1 MAGRIRKIARRSFL
15 VGSVAI
21 AGGVAF
27 GVYKFREVPPNPLEP
42 TDGAIPLNPYVI
54 INRDGVTIITPK
66 AEMGQGVQSTWAAL
80 AAEELDVDWEDIT
93 ILHGP
98 PAQAYFNSALFGE
111 GIPGLAYK
119 VGPTGAYIRDLAG
132 GGAKLLSL
140 QLTGGSTSTRDGYDK
155 MRMAGATAR
164 ETLKIVAARRLGVG
178 LGEISTASGEVIAR
192 DGRRIP
198 YADLAEE
205 AAAIETP
212 DVELRDPSTWRYLGK
227 TMPRLDMIPKVTG
240 TAEYAIDVRLPGMK
254 FATVRMNPRRT
265 GMISYDASAALAM
278 EGVETVIDLGSGIA
292 VVARNTWI
300 AIQAAEAVEIVWDEP
315 AYPKTTEALN
325 ALALTAF
332 EQPANSTPR
341 DEGDVDKPQDGTEI
355 AAEYEAPWLAHATME
370 PMSSA
375 ALFSDGKLTLWSGAQ
390 APILA
395 RDGAA
400 EAIGIA
406 SEDVELI
413 VPYLGGGYGRRSVA
427 DFSILA
433 AKVAAAMPEVPVS
446 VTWSR
451 EEDMRND
458 FYRPA
463 AWGRFRGVVRDG
475 QAIVLDGKIAST
487 SVINDSS
494 PPADPNEK
502 QMGDRELVTGA
513 WDQPNGIP
521 NYRIS
526 GHTARTGAP
535 VGYWRSVGA
544 SYGGFFFDTFID
556 ELAHAAQRDPLQ
568 FRLEMARREHEP
580 SAAVI
585 EAVAE
590 MSGWGKA
597 VPEGT
602 ALGVGFTYSFG
613 AAVAQVVQVSQR
625 DRGISIDKVWI
636 AADVGRA
643 LDPGNLEA
651 QLSGGAIFG
660 LSAAVMGEI
669 TFKDG
674 IAEQQNFWDYDALRM
689 HSAPATEV
697 RVLESA
703 YRISGVGEVGVP
715 PAAPA
720 LGNALFRLTGQR
732 ARKLP
737 FREAFNLLV

>member
-42 TDGAIPLNPYVI
+42 TDGATPLNPFVVI
-54 INRDGVTIITPK
+54 TRDGVTIITPK

-93 ILHGP
+93 VLHGP

-140 QLTGGSTSTRDGYDK
+140 QLTGGSTSTRDGYEK

-164 ETLKIVAARRLGVG
+164 ETLKLVASRRLGVG
-178 LGEISTASGEVIAR
+178 LGELSTASGEVIAR
-192 DGRRIP
+192 DGRHIP

-205 AAAIETP
+205 AATIETP
-212 DVELRDPSTWRYLGK
+212 DVELRDPPTWRYLGK

-278 EGVETVIDLGSGIA
+278 EGVEKVIDLGSGIA

-300 AIQAAEAVEIVWDEP
+300 AIQAAEAVDILWEAP
-315 AYPKTTEALN
+315 AYPETTDALN

-332 EQPANSTPR
+332 DRPANSTPR
-341 DEGDVDKPQDGTEI
+341 DEGDVDKPQAGTEST
-355 AAEYEAPWLAHATME
+355 ADYEAPWLAHTTME

-375 ALFSDGKLTLWSGAQ
+375 ALFTGGKLTLWSGAQ
-390 APILA
+390 APILS
-395 RDGAA
+395 RDRAA
-400 EAIGIA
+400 EAIGL
-406 SEDVELI
+406 SPEDVELI

-433 AKVAAAMPEVPVS
+433 AKVAAAMPDVPVS

-463 AWGRFRGVVRDG
+463 AWGRFRGVVQDG
-475 QAIVLDGKIAST
+475 QAVLLEGKIAST
-487 SVINDSS
+487 SLTNDSS
-494 PPADPNEK
+494 PPSDPEEK
-502 QMGDRELVTGA
+502 QMGDRELVAGA
-513 WDQPNGIP
+513 WDQPYGIP
-521 NYRIS
+521 NYRVS
-526 GHTARTGAP
+526 GYTSRTGMP

-544 SYGGFFFDTFID
+544 SYGGFFFDSFID
-556 ELAHAAQRDPLQ
+556 EMAHAARRDPLQ
-568 FRLEMARREHEP
+568 FRLEMARREHAP

-585 EAVAE
+585 EAVGE
-590 MSGWGKA
+590 MSDWGA
-597 VPEGT
+597 TLPEGT
-602 ALGVGFTYSFG
+602 ALGIGFTYSFG
-613 AAVAQVVQVSQR
+613 AAVAQVVQVTQR

-660 LSAAVMGEI
+660 LSAAALGKI
-669 TFKDG
+669 TFRNG

-697 RVLESA
+697 RVLETA

-737 FREAFNLLV
+737 FGETFNLLV

>member
-15 VGSVAI
+15 IGSVAV

-27 GVYKFREVPPNPLEP
+27 GVYKFRETPPNPLAP
-42 TDGAIPLNPYVI
+42 TDGAIPLNPFVVI
-54 INRDGVTIITPK
+54 TRDGVTIITPK

-111 GIPGLAYK
+111 AVPGLAYK
-119 VGPTGAYIRDLAG
+119 VGPTGAAIRDLAG
-132 GGAKLLSL
+132 GGAKLLNL
-140 QLTGGSTSTRDGYDK
+140 QLTGGSTSTRDGYEK

-164 ETLKIVAARRLGVG
+164 ETLKLVAARRLGVG
-178 LGEISTASGEVIAR
+178 LGELSTASGEVIAR

-205 AAAIETP
+205 AAQIEP
-212 DVELRDPSTWRYLGK
+212 PEIELRDPSQWRYLGR

-240 TAEYAIDVRLPGMK
+240 TARYAVDVRLPGMK

-265 GMISYDASAALAM
+265 GMFSYDASAALAM
-278 EGVETVIDLGSGIA
+278 EGVEKVIDLGGGIA

-300 AIQAAEAVEIVWDEP
+300 AIQAAEAVDIVWEGP
-315 AYPKTTEALN
+315 VYPETTEALN

-332 EQPANSTPR
+332 DRSANSTPR
-341 DEGDVDKPQDGTEI
+341 DEGDVDKPQDGIEI
-355 AAEYEAPWLAHATME
+355 AAEYEAPWLAHTTME

-375 ALFSDGKLTLWSGAQ
+375 ALFSDGKLTLWSGTQ

-395 RDGAA
+395 RDRTA

-406 SEDVELI
+406 PEDVELI

-433 AKVAAAMPEVPVS
+433 ARVAAAMPDVPVS

-463 AWGRFRGVVRDG
+463 AWGRFRGVVQDG
-475 QAIVLDGKIAST
+475 QAVLLDGKIAST
-487 SVINDSS
+487 SLIGDSS
-494 PPADPNEK
+494 PPADPDDW
-502 QMGDRELVTGA
+502 QMGDRELVAGA
-513 WDQPNGIP
+513 WDQPYGIP
-521 NYRIS
+521 NYRVS
-526 GHTARTGAP
+526 GYTARTGMS

-544 SYGGFFFDTFID
+544 SYNGFFFDTFID
-556 ELAHAAQRDPLQ
+556 ELAFAAQRDPLQ

-580 SAAVI
+580 SAAAI

-597 VPEGT
+597 LPEGT
-602 ALGVGFTYSFG
+602 ALGIGFTYSFG

-660 LSAAVMGEI
+660 LSAAVSGKI
-669 TFKDG
+669 TFRDG
-674 IAEQQNFWDYDALRM
+674 IAEQQNFWDNDALRM
-689 HSAPATEV
+689 QSAPATEV
-697 RVLESA
+697 RVLETA
-703 YRISGVGEVGVP
+703 YRISGVGEVAVP
-715 PAAPA
+715 PSAPA

-732 ARKLP
+732 ARRLP
-737 FREAFNLLV
+737 FGDTFNLLV

>member
-42 TDGAIPLNPYVI
+42 TDAAIPLNPYVI
-54 INRDGVTIITPK
+54 ITRDGVTIITPK

-80 AAEELDVDWEDIT
+80 AAEELDVDWEDISV
-93 ILHGP
+93 LHGP
-98 PAQAYFNSALFGE
+98 PAQAYFNAALFGE

-140 QLTGGSTSTRDGYDK
+140 QLTAGSTSTRDGYEK

-164 ETLKIVAARRLGVG
+164 ETLKLVASRRLGVG
-178 LGEISTASGEVIAR
+178 LGELSTASGEVIAR

-205 AAAIETP
+205 AATIETP

-265 GMISYDASAALAM
+265 GMISYDASAALTM

-292 VVARNTWI
+292 VVAHNTWI
-300 AIQAAEAVEIVWDEP
+300 AIQAAEAVEIVWEGP
-315 AYPKTTEALN
+315 VYPETTEELN

-332 EQPANSTPR
+332 DRPANSTPR

-355 AAEYEAPWLAHATME
+355 TAEYEAPWLAHATME
-370 PMSSA
+370 PMSTA
-375 ALFSDGKLTLWSGAQ
+375 ALFSGGKLTIWSGTQ
-390 APILA
+390 SPILA
-395 RDGAA
+395 RDRAA

-406 SEDVELI
+406 PEDVELI

-433 AKVAAAMPEVPVS
+433 AKVAAAMPDVPVS

-475 QAIVLDGKIAST
+475 QAVLLEGKIAST
-487 SVINDSS
+487 SLTNESS
-494 PPADPNEK
+494 PPSDPEEK
-502 QMGDRELVTGA
+502 QMGDRELVAGA
-513 WDQPNGIP
+513 WDQPYGIP
-521 NYRIS
+521 NYRVS
-526 GHTARTGAP
+526 GYTSRTGAP
-535 VGYWRSVGA
+535 IGFWRSVGPG
-544 SYGGFFFDTFID
+544 YNGFFFDTFID

-585 EAVAE
+585 EVVAE

-597 VPEGT
+597 VPDGT
-602 ALGVGFTYSFG
+602 ALGIGFTYSFG

-669 TFKDG
+669 TFNDG

>member
-1 MAGRIRKIARRSFL
+1 MAGRIRKIARRGFL
-15 VGSVAI
+15 IGSVAV

-27 GVYKFREVPPNPLEP
+27 GVYKFREVPPNPLAP
-42 TDGAIPLNPYVI
+42 SDGATPLNPFVVI
-54 INRDGVTIITPK
+54 TREGVTIITPK

-93 ILHGP
+93 ALHGP

-111 GIPGLAYK
+111 AVPGLAYK

-132 GGAKLLSL
+132 GGAKLLNL
-140 QLTGGSTSTRDGYDK
+140 QLTGGSTSTRDGYEK

-164 ETLKIVAARRLGVG
+164 ETLKLVAARRLGVG
-178 LGEISTASGEVIAR
+178 LGELSTASGVVIAR

-205 AAAIETP
+205 AAQIEP
-212 DVELRDPSTWRYLGK
+212 PKFELRDPSQWRYLGR

-240 TAEYAIDVRLPGMK
+240 TAQYAIDVRLPGMK

-265 GMISYDASAALAM
+265 GMISYDASVALAM

-300 AIQAAEAVEIVWDEP
+300 AIQAAEAVDIVWDKP
-315 AYPKTTEALN
+315 VYPETTEALN

-332 EQPANSTPR
+332 DRRANSTPR
-341 DEGDVDKPQDGTEI
+341 DEGDVDKPQDGIEI
-355 AAEYEAPWLAHATME
+355 TAEYEAPWLAHTTME

-375 ALFSDGKLTLWSGAQ
+375 ALFSGGKLTLWSGTQ

-395 RDGAA
+395 RDRAA

-406 SEDVELI
+406 PEDVDLI
-413 VPYLGGGYGRRSVA
+413 VPFLGGGYGRRSVA
-427 DFSILA
+427 DFTILA
-433 AKVAAAMPEVPVS
+433 ARVAAAMPDVPVS

-487 SVINDSS
+487 SLIGDSS
-494 PPADPNEK
+494 PPADPDEK
-502 QMGDRELVTGA
+502 QMGDRELVAGA
-513 WDQPNGIP
+513 WDQPYGIP
-521 NYRIS
+521 NYRVS
-526 GHTARTGAP
+526 GFTARTGAP
-535 VGYWRSVGA
+535 IGYWRSVGA
-544 SYGGFFFDTFID
+544 SYNGFFFDTFID
-556 ELAHAAQRDPLQ
+556 ELAFAAQRDPLQ

-585 EAVAE
+585 EAVGE
-590 MSGWGKA
+590 MSGWSKA
-597 VPEGT
+597 LPEGT
-602 ALGVGFTYSFG
+602 ALGIGFTYSFG
-613 AAVAQVVQVSQR
+613 AAVAQVVQVTQR
-625 DRGISIDKVWI
+625 DRGISIDKIWI

-660 LSAAVMGEI
+660 LSAAVTGKI
-669 TFKDG
+669 TFRDG

-689 HSAPATEV
+689 QTAPATEV
-697 RVLESA
+697 RVLETA
-703 YRISGVGEVGVP
+703 YRISGVGEVAVP

-732 ARKLP
+732 ARSLP
-737 FREAFNLLV
+737 FGDTFNLLV

>member
-27 GVYKFREVPPNPLEP
+27 GVYKWREVPPNPLEP
-42 TDGAIPLNPYVI
+42 ADGAIPLNPYVVI
-54 INRDGVTIITPK
+54 TREGVMIITPK

-80 AAEELDVDWEDIT
+80 AAEELDVEWEDISV
-93 ILHGP
+93 LHGP

-111 GIPGLAYK
+111 AVPGLAYK

-140 QLTGGSTSTRDGYDK
+140 QLTGGSTSTRDGYEK

-178 LGEISTASGEVIAR
+178 LGELSTTSGEVIAR
-192 DGRRIP
+192 DGRRIS
-198 YADLAEE
+198 YAELAEE
-205 AAAIETP
+205 AASIEP
-212 DVELRDPSTWRYLGK
+212 PKVELRDPSQWRYLGK

-240 TAEYAIDVRLPGMK
+240 KAQYAIDVRLPGMK

-265 GMISYDASAALAM
+265 DMISYDASVALAM
-278 EGVETVIDLGSGIA
+278 EGVEQVIDLGSGIA

-300 AIQAAEAVEIVWDEP
+300 AIQAAEAVEIVWGEP
-315 AYPKTTEALN
+315 AYPKSTEALN

-332 EQPANSTPR
+332 DRPANSTPR
-341 DEGDVDKPQDGTEI
+341 DEGDLDKPQDGIEI
-355 AAEYEAPWLAHATME
+355 TAEYEAPWLAHTTME

-375 ALFSDGKLTLWSGAQ
+375 ALFSGGKLTLWSGAQ
-390 APILA
+390 APILS
-395 RDGAA
+395 RDRAA
-400 EAIGIA
+400 EAIGL
-406 SEDVELI
+406 SPEDVELI
-413 VPYLGGGYGRRSVA
+413 VPFLGGGYGRRSVA

-433 AKVAAAMPEVPVS
+433 AKVAAAMPEEPVS

-458 FYRPA
+458 YYRPA

-475 QAIVLDGKIAST
+475 QAVLLDGKIAST
-487 SVINDSS
+487 SLTNDST
-494 PPADPNEK
+494 PPEDPTEK
-502 QMGDRELVTGA
+502 QMGDRELVAGA
-513 WDQPNGIP
+513 WDQPYGIP

-544 SYGGFFFDTFID
+544 SYNGFFFDTFID

-568 FRLEMARREHEP
+568 FRLEMARKEHAP
-580 SAAVI
+580 SAGAI

-590 MSGWGKA
+590 MSDWGA
-597 VPEGT
+597 ARADGT
-602 ALGVGFTYSFG
+602 ALGIGFTYSFG

-625 DRGISIDKVWI
+625 DRGISIDNVWI

-660 LSAAVMGEI
+660 LSAAVFGKV
-669 TFKDG
+669 TFSDG

-689 HSAPATEV
+689 PSAPATEV
-697 RVLESA
+697 RILESA
-703 YRISGVGEVGVP
+703 YRISGVGEVAVP

-720 LGNALFRLTGQR
+720 LGNALFRLTGLR
-732 ARKLP
+732 ARTLP
-737 FREAFNLLV
+737 LIGTFNLLV

>member
-42 TDGAIPLNPYVI
+42 ADGATPLNPYVVI
-54 INRDGVTIITPK
+54 TRDGVTIITPK

-80 AAEELDVDWEDIT
+80 AAEELDVDWKDIT
-93 ILHGP
+93 VLHGP

-119 VGPTGAYIRDLAG
+119 VGQTGAYLRDLAG

-140 QLTGGSTSTRDGYDK
+140 QLTGGSTSTRDGYEK

-164 ETLKIVAARRLGVG
+164 ETLKLVAAQRLGVG
-178 LGEISTASGEVIAR
+178 IGELSTASGEVIAR

-205 AAAIETP
+205 AASIETP
-212 DVELRDPSTWRYLGK
+212 EVELRDPSSWRYLGK
-227 TMPRLDMIPKVTG
+227 TMPRLDIIPKVTG
-240 TAEYAIDVRLPGMK
+240 TADYAIDLRLPGMK
-254 FATVRMNPRRT
+254 FATVRINPRRT
-265 GMISYDASAALAM
+265 GMVSYDASTAMAM
-278 EGVETVIDLGSGIA
+278 EGVETVLDLGSGIA

-300 AIQAAEAVEIVWDEP
+300 AIQAAEAVEIVWERPVYPETTDE
-315 AYPKTTEALN
+315 LN

-332 EQPANSTPR
+332 DRRANSTPR
-341 DEGDVDKPQDGTEI
+341 DEGDVDKPQDGIEI
-355 AAEYEAPWLAHATME
+355 TADYEAPWLAHTTME

-375 ALFSDGKLTLWSGAQ
+375 ALFTGGKLTLWTGTQ

-395 RDGAA
+395 RDRAA

-427 DFSILA
+427 DFTILA
-433 AKVAAAMPEVPVS
+433 AKVASAMPDVPVS

-451 EEDMRND
+451 EEDIRND

-463 AWGRFRGVVRDG
+463 AWGRFRGVVQDG
-475 QAIVLDGKIAST
+475 QAVVLDGKIAST
-487 SVINDSS
+487 SLLGDSS
-494 PPADPNEK
+494 PPENPDEK
-502 QMGDRELVTGA
+502 QMGDRELVAGA
-513 WDQPNGIP
+513 WDQPYGIP
-521 NYRIS
+521 NYRIA
-526 GHTARTGAP
+526 GHTARTSAP

-556 ELAHAAQRDPLQ
+556 EMAHTAQRDPLQ

-580 SAAVI
+580 SALVI

-590 MSGWGKA
+590 MSDWGA
-597 VPEGT
+597 ALPDGT

-636 AADVGRA
+636 AADVGQA

-660 LSAAVMGEI
+660 LSAAALGKI
-669 TFKDG
+669 TFRDG

-689 HSAPATEV
+689 QTAPRTEV
-697 RVLESA
+697 QILENA

-720 LGNALFRLTGQR
+720 LGNALFRLTGKR
-732 ARKLP
+732 GRRLP
-737 FREAFNLLV
+737 FIDDFDLIV

>member
-15 VGSVAI
+15 IGSVAI

-27 GVYKFREVPPNPLEP
+27 GVYKWREVPPNPLEP
-42 TDGAIPLNPYVI
+42 SDGSTPLNPYVVVT
-54 INRDGVTIITPK
+54 REGVTIITPK

-93 ILHGP
+93 VLHGP

-111 GIPGLAYK
+111 GVPGLAYK
-119 VGPTGAYIRDLAG
+119 VGPTGAYIRDIAG

-140 QLTGGSTSTRDGYDK
+140 QLTGGSTSTRDGYEK

-178 LGEISTASGEVIAR
+178 VGELSTASGEVVAR
-192 DGRRIP
+192 DGRRFA

-205 AAAIETP
+205 AASIEP
-212 DVELRDPSTWRYLGK
+212 PKVELRYPSTWRYLGK

-240 TAEYAIDVRLPGMK
+240 RAAYAIDVRLPGMK

-300 AIQAAEAVEIVWDEP
+300 AIQAAEAVEIVWDKP
-315 AYPKTTEALN
+315 NYPETTEALN

-332 EQPANSTPR
+332 DRPANSTPR
-341 DEGDVDKPQDGTEI
+341 DEGDVDKPQDGIEI
-355 AAEYEAPWLAHATME
+355 TAEYEAPWLAHTTME

-375 ALFSDGKLTLWSGAQ
+375 ALFTGGKLTLWSGAQ

-395 RDGAA
+395 RDRAA
-400 EAIGIA
+400 EAIGI
-406 SEDVELI
+406 SPDDVELI

-427 DFSILA
+427 DFTILA
-433 AKVAAAMPEVPVS
+433 GRIAAAMPDVPVS

-463 AWGRFRGVVRDG
+463 AWGRFRGVVQDG
-475 QAIVLDGKIAST
+475 QAVLLEGKIAST
-487 SVINDSS
+487 SLTNDSN
-494 PPADPNEK
+494 PPEDPTEK
-502 QMGDRELVTGA
+502 QMGDRELVAGA
-513 WDQPNGIP
+513 WDQPYSIP

-526 GHTARTGAP
+526 GYTARTGAP
-535 VGYWRSVGA
+535 IGYWRSVGP
-544 SYGGFFFDTFID
+544 SYNGFFFDTFID
-556 ELAHAAQRDPLQ
+556 ELAYAAQRDPLQ
-568 FRLEMARREHEP
+568 FRLEMARKEHAP
-580 SAAVI
+580 SAGAI

-590 MSGWGKA
+590 MSNWGA
-597 VPEGT
+597 ARADGT
-602 ALGVGFTYSFG
+602 ALGIGFTYSFG

-660 LSAAVMGEI
+660 LSAAAVGKI
-669 TFKDG
+669 TFSDG
-674 IAEQQNFWDYDALRM
+674 TAEQQNFWDYDALRM
-689 HSAPATEV
+689 PSAPATEV
-697 RVLESA
+697 RILESA
-703 YRISGVGEVGVP
+703 YRISGVGEVAVP

-720 LGNALFRLTGQR
+720 LGNALFRLTGLR
-732 ARKLP
+732 ARTLP
-737 FREAFNLLV
+737 LIETFNLLV